1 MFHSAVIRWA
11 TSRSRVVWKA
21 RNMAMKH
28 CERIRREKE
37 IIEQMKQRH
46 AAMRERR
53 EEKKIVPKK
62 KKRTT
67 KKRSKRKFYINKE
80 MDTV

>member
-1 MFHSAVIRWA
+1 MFQNASIRWA
-11 TSRSRVVWKA
+11 TARSRVVWKA
-21 RNMAMKH
+21 RNIATKH

-53 EEKKIVPKK
+53 EEKIVPKK
-62 KKRTT
+62 KKKKRKSTT
-67 KKRSKRKFYINKE
+67 KKRSKRKC
-80 MDTV
+80 